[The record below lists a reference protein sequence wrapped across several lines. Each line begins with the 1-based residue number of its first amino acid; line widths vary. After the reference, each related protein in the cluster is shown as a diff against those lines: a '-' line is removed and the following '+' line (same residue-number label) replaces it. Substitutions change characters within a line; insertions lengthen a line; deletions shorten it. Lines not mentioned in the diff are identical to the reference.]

1 MVKHFNL
8 SEWALGHRTLVL
20 YLMIVLAAI
29 GVGSYLRLGQAE
41 DPDFSFK
48 LMVVRTMWPGA
59 SAEEV
64 ERQLTDRIEKK
75 LQETPRLDFLRS
87 YSKPGESVVF
97 VFVKDSSRPEEIK
110 DTWYQVRKK
119 VGDIRATLPQ
129 GVVGPFFNDEF
140 GDTFGNIYAVT
151 GDGFSY
157 AQLKETADRIR
168 NQLLRVKDVAKVE
181 LVGEQDEKIYVEV
194 ANAKL
199 ATFGIEPAVV
209 FAALAQQN
217 AVTATGSFET
227 PTDRIYIRATGALDS
242 VESVRAIAI
251 RANGRLFQLGDV
263 ANVYRGFADPP
274 QPRMRYIGKEALGI
288 AVSMVPRGDIIEL
301 GKALDIEVARI
312 ERELPVGLEL
322 DRVNDQPATVKRSVG
337 EFTRSLAEAVAIVLA
352 VSFVSLGLRTGL
364 VVALSI
370 PLTLAV
376 TFLLMYQWGI
386 DLHKISLGALIIALG
401 LLVDDAIIS
410 VEMMLAKMEQGWG
423 RARAASFAYT
433 STAMPMLT
441 GTVVTAAGFL
451 PIGLARSSTGEYTFS
466 IFAVTTTA
474 LLVSWVVS
482 VIFVPYLGYK
492 LLPDFKPGAHVDE
505 STVYRK
511 PFYLRFRA
519 VVAWCVEHRALVIG
533 ATAAAFVLAV
543 VGFRFVQQQFF
554 PAASRPELIVDLRLA
569 EGSSVRATEEQVR
582 KLEKFLLADPAVKD
596 RIDNFVSYV
605 GSGSPR
611 FYLPF
616 DQQLVNANFGQ
627 FIVNTK
633 TNEDRE
639 VVRKRLLRLFEEDF
653 PEIRGRVN
661 RLENGPPVGFPVQFR
676 VVGEDKERIRAIA
689 NEVAAA
695 MRANPWTRE
704 VSFDWDEPSKVMR
717 LVLDQNRARVLGIS
731 TQELAGFL
739 NTVLAGQAATA
750 YREGDKQ
757 IDVLVRGAK
766 EERVFLSLLKDLAV
780 PIGGGR
786 NVPLGQIA
794 DVSYGFE
801 QGVYWRR
808 DRLPAIT
815 ARSDLKDGIQA
826 PVVSRQLEATLQPLR
841 DKLPIGY
848 RIDTGGAIEDA
859 SKGQKSIAVVAPV
872 MILVM
877 VTALMLQLQS
887 FSRLALVLLTAPL
900 GLIGVAA
907 ALLVFNVPFGFV
919 AMLGTIALS
928 GMIMRNSVILVDQI
942 DRDIEG
948 GSEPVEAIADATVRR
963 FRPIMLTAAAA
974 VLAMIPLT
982 RSAFY
987 GPMAVAIMGGLV
999 VATVLTLLF
1008 LPALYAAWFR
1018 VPRLAKAPEASPP
1031 ALASVPAAGACALRI
1046 EPDRPA
1052 PDDDMAP
1059 ERT

>member
-1 MVKHFNL
+1 MVKRFNL
-8 SEWALGHRTLVL
+8 SEWSLAHQALVL
-20 YLMIVLAAI
+20 YFMIVLAAI

-41 DPDFSFK
+41 DPDFTFK

-64 ERQLTDRIEKK
+64 ERQLTDKIEKK

-97 VFVKDSSRPEEIK
+97 VFVKDSSRPDEIR

-119 VGDIRATLPQ
+119 VGDIRGTLPA
-129 GVVGPFFNDEF
+129 GIVGPGFNDEF
-140 GDTFGNIYAVT
+140 GDTFGNIYALT
-151 GDGFSY
+151 GDGYTY
-157 AQLKETADRIR
+157 AQLKDTADRIR

-181 LVGEQDEKIYVEV
+181 LVGEQDEKIYVEL

-199 ATFGIEPAVV
+199 ATFGIEPQVV
-209 FAALAQQN
+209 FSALAQQN
-217 AVTATGSFET
+217 AVSATGSFET
-227 PTDRIYIRATGALDS
+227 PTDRIYIRATGALGS
-242 VESVRAIAI
+242 VEAVKAVAI
-251 RANGRLFQLGDV
+251 RANGRLFQVGDV
-263 ANVYRGFADPP
+263 ANVYRGFVDPP
-274 QPRMRYIGKEALGI
+274 QPRMRYQGREALGI
-288 AVSMVPRGDIIEL
+288 AVSMVPRGDIIAL
-301 GKALDIEVARI
+301 GHALDAEIGRV

-337 EFTRSLAEAVAIVLA
+337 EFTRSLTEAVAIVLV
-352 VSFVSLGLRTGL
+352 VSFLSLGLRTGL
-364 VVALSI
+364 IVALSI

-376 TFLLMYQWGI
+376 TFLFMFVWGI

-410 VEMMLAKMEQGWG
+410 VEMMVVKMEQGYE
-423 RARAASFAYT
+423 RVRAASFAYT

-466 IFAVTTTA
+466 IFAVTTIA
-474 LLVSWVVS
+474 LLVSWIVS
-482 VIFVPYLGYK
+482 VVFVPYLGYK
-492 LLPDFKPGAHVDE
+492 LLPDFHKSGAHADE
-505 STVYRK
+505 HAVYRR
-511 PFYLRFRA
+511 PFYLRFRKL
-519 VVAWCVEHRALVIG
+519 VAWCVEHRWKVIA
-533 ATAAAFVLAV
+533 ATAGVFIASV
-543 VGFRFVQQQFF
+543 VAFRFVQQQFF

-569 EGSSVRATEEQVR
+569 EGASLPATEAQVK
-582 KLEKFLLADPAVKD
+582 KLEKFLLGDASVKD

-627 FIVNTK
+627 FIINTK
-633 TNEDRE
+633 NNADRE
-639 VVRKRLLRLFEEDF
+639 VVRARLLKLFEEDF

-676 VVGEDKERIRAIA
+676 VVGEDKQKIRAIA
-689 NEVAAA
+689 NEVAAE
-695 MRANPWTRE
+695 MRASPWTRE
-704 VSFDWDEPSKVMR
+704 VSFDWEEPSKMIR
-717 LVLDQNRARVLGIS
+717 LTLDQNRARVLGIS
-731 TQELAGFL
+731 TQELASFL
-739 NTVLAGQAATA
+739 NTVLLGQAVTT
-750 YREGDKQ
+750 YRENDKQ

-766 EERVFLSLLKDLAV
+766 EERVYMSLLKDLAV
-780 PIGGGR
+780 PIGRGR
-786 NVPLGQIA
+786 AVPLGQIA
-794 DVSYGFE
+794 DVSYEFE

-815 ARSDLKDGIQA
+815 ARADLKDGIQA
-826 PVVSRQLEATLQPLR
+826 PVVSQQLNAKLDAIR
-841 DKLPIGY
+841 AKLPVGY

-859 SKGQKSIAVVAPV
+859 GKGQQSIAVVAPV

-900 GLIGVAA
+900 GLIGVAT

-919 AMLGTIALS
+919 AMLGTIALA

-942 DRDIEG
+942 DHDIAE
-948 GSEPVEAIADATVRR
+948 GSEPADAIVDATVRR

-987 GPMAVAIMGGLV
+987 GPMAVAIMGGLT
-999 VATVLTLLF
+999 VATVVTLLF

-1018 VPRLAKAPEASPP
+1018 VPRAEKSKASTPEGAEKDASLALES
-1031 ALASVPAAGACALRI
+1031 G
-1046 EPDRPA
+1046 E
-1052 PDDDMAP
+1052 
-1059 ERT
+1059 